1 MQSSDRSE
9 MSARTGSRSRASTAA
24 GSAIALLLWLLG
36 ASVAHAGTITVTIA
50 GSTPTKTLTAQR
62 DVAGTVAIGTSG
74 GADLTVSGLVG
85 DTVVAPGCTPASG
98 EIVDC
103 GPPSQYSRFVFN
115 GTSGNDR
122 LVVGASL
129 TQIVEAHGGAGDD
142 DLTSGAGADTLDGQG
157 GDDTLNGADGNDRLS
172 GGDGSDRL
180 LGFAGAD
187 VVDGGLGP
195 DEMNGGFNLGDTID
209 YSARTN
215 SVRVMFGCQGF
226 CTTGEP
232 NEGDTQFGFLGALGG
247 SGDDTL
253 VGGDQPERFVGG
265 AGRDTIKGGNGNDDL
280 QGGSGDDDLEG
291 GLGVDAIGGGAG
303 DDLLDTYDGV
313 VELAITCGAGHDLL
327 FSDLADAYPAAT
339 DPEACEVVAPTIVGN
354 VTLTGLARE
363 GATIQASLTGSVAG
377 TASTTS
383 WQWWR
388 CGTATCDLIPGAQAS
403 SYVPVAADVG
413 SSLLVTMRVENE
425 AGWAEADSAETA
437 AIATRPVTPPPPP
450 PPPPTAP
457 TFRPARATIGSVRCG
472 ARTCSV
478 KVRVTGDAKTLRAV
492 LTRSG
497 RTLGRTTRSGREGPL
512 TLTVR
517 IKRRLR
523 PGTYRLRLT
532 VTGKDGRTRS
542 TSRSLR
548 IRATPRPRAP

>member
-9 MSARTGSRSRASTAA
+9 MSGRTSTRARASTAA
-24 GSAIALLLWLLG
+24 AGAIALLFWLLG
-36 ASVAHAGTITVTIA
+36 ASGAHAGTITVAIA
-50 GSTPTKTLTAQR
+50 GSAPTKTLSVQR
-62 DVAGTVAIGTSG
+62 DVAGVVGIATSD
-74 GADLTVSGLVG
+74 GADLRIGGQVG

-98 EIVDC
+98 GVVDC
-103 GPPSQYSRFVFN
+103 GPPAQYSRFVFN
-115 GTSGNDR
+115 GTSGNDH
-122 LVVGASL
+122 LSVTPGL
-129 TQIVEAHGGAGDD
+129 TQVVEAYGGAGND
-142 DLTSGAGADTLDGQG
+142 DLTSSAGADALDGQG
-157 GDDTLNGADGNDRLS
+157 GDDILNGADGNDRLS
-172 GGDGSDRL
+172 GGEGADRL

-187 VVDGGLGP
+187 VVDGGFGP
-195 DEMNGGFNLGDTID
+195 DEMFGGHDPGDMLD
-209 YSARTN
+209 YSARSN
-215 SVRVMFGCQGF
+215 PVRFTVDCGGYCAA
-226 CTTGEP
+226 GEP
-232 NEGDTQFGFLGALGG
+232 AEGDTQFGFLGALGG

-253 VGGDQPERFVGG
+253 IGGNQPERFVGG
-265 AGRDTIKGGNGNDDL
+265 AGNDMIQGGGGDDDL
-280 QGGSGDDDLEG
+280 QGGSGDDELEG
-291 GLGVDAIGGGAG
+291 GPGVDAVGGGAG

-327 FSDLADAYPAAT
+327 FSDLADAYPAAA

-363 GATIQASLTGSVAG
+363 GATIQASLSGSVAG

-383 WQWWR
+383 WRWWR
-388 CGTATCDLIPGAQAS
+388 CGSATCELVPGAQAS

-425 AGWAEADSAETA
+425 AGWAEADSAETT

-450 PPPPTAP
+450 PPPPAAP
-457 TFRPARATIGSVRCG
+457 MFRPARATIASVRCG

-478 KVRVTGDAKTLRAV
+478 KVRVTGDPKTLRAV
-492 LTRSG
+492 LTRGG
-497 RTLGRTTRSGREGPL
+497 RTLGRTTRSGREGRL
-512 TLTVR
+512 TLTLR

-523 PGTYRLRLT
+523 AGTYRLQVV